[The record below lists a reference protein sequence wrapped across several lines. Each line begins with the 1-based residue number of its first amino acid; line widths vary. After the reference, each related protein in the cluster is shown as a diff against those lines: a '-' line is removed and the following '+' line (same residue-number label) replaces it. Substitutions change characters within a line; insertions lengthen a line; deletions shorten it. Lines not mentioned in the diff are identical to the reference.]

1 MILKPTIP
9 KTPIS
14 IELKIPGD
22 KSVSHRALMFNALAI
37 GNAQVSN
44 LLLGEDV
51 LSTLNILQSLGV
63 AVSFDDDGICHIEG
77 SGGRFLEPSENLDCG
92 NSGTTMR
99 LMFGLLSTSPFNV
112 VLTGDASLCKRPMAR
127 VTTYLQNLGVEY
139 PNGFEFA
146 PLIQRGKASL
156 PYFEAQLHIA
166 SAQMKSALLLAGV
179 QGNGCIVRGG
189 ARSRD
194 HSERLMRSMGADIID
209 LGDGDVQISRSILK
223 AIDIVVPND
232 VSSAAFFVV
241 AGLILQDSVIV
252 MRNIGLNPTRVGLLL
267 VLREMG
273 ADIEIVNRHLMGG
286 EPVGDIVVRSSKL
299 HGTTLT
305 NEIVP
310 TMIDEIPILA
320 LAASQASGTTI
331 IRNAAD
337 LRKKESDRISTIVQT
352 FSALGIEVTE
362 YEDGLSITGPQSIGG
377 GRVRCMN
384 DHRIV
389 MTCAIASLVS
399 EGSIEID
406 SVDAVSTS
414 FPSFWDLLTQLN
426 GTVFNQ

>member
-1 MILKPTIP
+1 MILQPSTQ
-9 KTPIS
+9 TTSIS
-14 IELKIPGD
+14 IELNIPGD
-22 KSVSHRALMFNALAI
+22 KSVSHRALMFNALSTGTAR
-37 GNAQVSN
+37 VSN

-51 LSTLNILQSLGV
+51 LSTLKILQSLGV
-63 AVSFDDDGICHIEG
+63 AIFFDDDGVCHIQG
-77 SGGRFLEPSENLDCG
+77 SAGQFLEPSKDLDCG

-99 LMFGLLSTSPFNV
+99 LMLGLLSTSPFDV

-127 VTTYLQNLGVEY
+127 VTKYLQDLGVEY

-146 PLIQRGKASL
+146 PFTQRGMVSL

-166 SAQMKSALLLAGV
+166 SAQMKSALLLAGM

-194 HSERLMRSMGADIID
+194 HSERLMRSMGATIVD
-209 LGDGDVQISRSILK
+209 LGDGDVQISRSVLK
-223 AIDIVVPND
+223 AMDIVVPND
-232 VSSAAFFVV
+232 VSSASFFIV
-241 AGLILQDSVIV
+241 AGLILKDSHIV
-252 MRNIGLNPTRVGLLL
+252 MRNIGLNPTRIGLLL
-267 VLREMG
+267 VLKEMG
-273 ADIEIVNRHLMGG
+273 AEIDMVNQHLMGG

-305 NEIVP
+305 KEIVP

-362 YEDGLSITGPQSIGG
+362 YEDGLSITGPQSITGG
-377 GRVRCMN
+377 SVQCLN

-399 EGSIEID
+399 EGSIELD
-406 SVDAVSTS
+406 SVEAVSTS
-414 FPSFWDLLTQLN
+414 FPSFWDLLKQLDS
-426 GTVFNQ
+426 TVFNQ